1 MKEHLFSKRRVDSQK
16 DRISYMLHQIE
27 MTGKVSFKDV
37 ADVKIV
43 VENVDTMQ
51 VITSKEVMRI
61 LSCQTTKAR
70 LILKMLEMN
79 GLIKKVQGKGKY
91 ILNVSD

>member
-27 MTGKVSFKDV
+27 MTGKVSFK
-37 ADVKIV
+37 DVKIV